1 MDKTTAVALTKVDQK
16 YVSVFE
22 DPSTFPVKMK
32 IADALSRTPFV
43 PESFR
48 GKAEDC
54 LVALDMAGRLGLN
67 PLAVFPDIYV
77 IDNRASFSSKFLI
90 ALVNRSGRFSRIRF
104 EEGIDGEA
112 EVTFSGWGEQRGQRK
127 TWKEKVPNYWSI
139 ATFKEL
145 ASGEVFTSPRIDMRF
160 AEKNGWIQK
169 AGSKWQTMPQIMCR
183 YRSASILIKSTC
195 PEIVMGMEWAD
206 DVADAREEKPVVLEQ
221 PTEKP
226 DALHIAIENATN
238 QDDLREV
245 GKMIA
250 ATSVS
255 PSDLNELRT
264 EFKRRMTE
272 LPSLKEWLKGR
283 IDSDDD
289 QESLRNEI
297 EIATTTGKLSGADY
311 GELIDAWKSKR
322 DEDVP
327 DADIEPVEVSQEP
340 EPEGTEE
347 QLKWGRKACELI
359 RDATSDDNVRARLAD
374 AHEWLQ
380 DGYITPAIY
389 SKIEEYAKQKVEQ
402 WKNQ

>member
-1 MDKTTAVALTKVDQK
+1 MNKENAVALIKQDRS

-22 DPSTFPVKMK
+22 DPTTYASK
-32 IADALSRTPFV
+32 IKVADALSRTPFV

-90 ALVNRSGRFSRIRF
+90 ALVNRSGRFSRIKF
-104 EEGIDGEA
+104 EEGVDGEA

-139 ATFKEL
+139 ASFKEL
-145 ASGEVFTSPRIDMRF
+145 ASGETFTSPRIDMKF

-206 DVADAREEKPVVLEQ
+206 DLQDIREEKPVEIAH
-221 PTEKP
+221 EKP
-226 DALHIAIENATN
+226 DALRTAIEQATN
-238 QDDLREV
+238 QEDLRDV

-250 ATSVS
+250 ATSVA
-255 PSDLNELRT
+255 PDDLNELRS

-272 LPSLKEWLKGR
+272 LPSLKDWLKSR
-283 IDSDDD
+283 IGVGD
-289 QESLRNEI
+289 QEELRNEI
-297 EIATTTGKLSGADY
+297 EIATTTGKINGASY
-311 GELIDAWKSKR
+311 GELIAAWKENRNKGVM
-322 DEDVP
+322 EAEIVDV
-327 DADIEPVEVSQEP
+327 EPVEVSQEP
-340 EPEGTEE
+340 EPDGTEE
-347 QLKWGRKACELI
+347 QLQWGRKACELI
-359 RDATSDDNVRARLAD
+359 RDAASEDNVRARLAD